1 MMRMA
6 ADWMS
11 RWCAL
16 DRPLRHLPRFGALA
30 VLLALVG
37 ALAWSTQAVPQM
49 TTGANQAQV
58 AKAQK
63 NGKKGIGD
71 YELYRRIH
79 KRVDAGEG
87 YYAAAIAEQRANRY
101 PVKPFVTVRLPT
113 LAFLQSLFGLTT
125 LGHILVGMLVVSI
138 GLYLPLTQDRT
149 GLAERVAGAVALLLG
164 GASLFVKQGPL
175 SHESVA
181 GILLTLALLSYR
193 TTNYW
198 PTLILAAMALAVR
211 ELALPFVL
219 LWLVLALV
227 ARRWREAG
235 WVAGLVGLFAIGLWL
250 HSLGVAAAATAGGL
264 ASPGWKALAG
274 PALPLMGMVR
284 MTPLL
289 MLPTWL
295 AAPLAVL
302 PLVGWASLGG
312 KRAGFACL
320 AFVGFFTMMALFAR
334 VENYYWILIVLPA
347 YAAGLAFAPRAVA
360 DLVVAARGKVA
371 SGSEGHI

>member
-1 MMRMA
+1 MNAA
-6 ADWMS
+6 ADWMA

-16 DRPLRHLPRFGALA
+16 YRPLRNLPRLGAVA
-30 VLLALVG
+30 VLLAL
-37 ALAWSTQAVPQM
+37 AATLAWSAVAVPQM
-49 TTGANQAQV
+49 RSGEVKAQV
-58 AKAQK
+58 TKAEN

-71 YELYRRIH
+71 YELYRRIY
-79 KRVDAGEG
+79 KRVEAGEN
-87 YYAAAIAEQRANRY
+87 YYEAAVTEQRANRY
-101 PVKPFVTVRLPT
+101 PVKPFVTFRLPT
-113 LAFLQSLFGLTT
+113 LAYFQSVLGLPA
-125 LGHILVGMLVVSI
+125 LGHLLVGLLVVSI

-149 GLAERVAGAVALLLG
+149 RLAERAAGALALLAG
-164 GASLFVKQGPL
+164 GASLFARQGPL

-193 TTNYW
+193 TTNFW
-198 PTLILAAMALAVR
+198 PSLILAALALAVR

-235 WVAGLVGLFAIGLWL
+235 WVAVVICLFGLGLWL
-250 HSLGVAAAATAGGL
+250 HSLGVASVIGEGGL
-264 ASPGWKALAG
+264 TSPGWKAMAG

-289 MLPTWL
+289 ALPTWL

-302 PLVGWASLGG
+302 PLLGWVSLGG

-320 AFVGFFTMMALFAR
+320 AFAGFFVMMALFAR
-334 VENYYWILIVLPA
+334 PENYYWIMIVLPL

-360 DLVVAARGKVA
+360 DLVAAARGKVA
-371 SGSEGHI
+371 SRDEGHI

>member
-1 MMRMA
+1 MRGA
-6 ADWMS
+6 AIWLT

-16 DRPLRHLPRFGALA
+16 ERPLRHLPRLGALA

-113 LAFLQSLFGLTT
+113 LAYLQSLFGLTT

-235 WVAGLVGLFAIGLWL
+235 WVAGLVGLFALGLWL
-250 HSLGVAAAATAGGL
+250 HSLGVAAAVTEGGL

-360 DLVVAARGKVA
+360 DLVAAARGKVA
-371 SGSEGHI
+371 SGN